1 MYVPAEDTLFL
12 MECAKQYRGAWALE
26 IGVGSGAVAQSLL
39 ANFKNVMGTDIDLAS
54 LGYCRGKK
62 GGVMLVCCDAASAL
76 DNVKFDLVVTNP
88 TYLPGDPRADV
99 TVHGG
104 HAGIETTMRFVESAL
119 PLLSEKGR
127 MLVIASSLAD
137 LAALDEFLQ
146 EKKLKKRVVG
156 EKELFYER
164 LYAIELTF

>member
-1 MYVPAEDTLFL
+1 MYVPSEDTLFL
-12 MECAKQYRGAWALE
+12 IECAKQYRGAWALE

-39 ANFKNVMGTDIDLAS
+39 TNFKNVVATDIDLAS

-76 DNVKFDLVVTNP
+76 HGKFDLVVTNP
-88 TYLPGDPRADV
+88 PYLPGDPRADA

-104 HAGIETTMRFVESAL
+104 PAGIETTMRFVESAV
-119 PLLSEKGR
+119 PLLSETGR

-137 LAALDEFLQ
+137 LAALDAFVQ

-156 EKELFYER
+156 EKALFYER